1 MTLSDFII
9 QYRKEHNYSQRQF
22 AALCNVSNGY
32 ISMIERNFN
41 PRTGKPLIPTLVAL
55 NKIAH
60 GMGMTIDEL
69 FSSIDDI
76 AVSLSSTSSHLTDS
90 LSPDES
96 QLLADYRDASDE
108 IRDSALEML
117 HKSAER
123 NRKENAQNNLT
134 AG

>member
-9 QYRKEHNYSQRQF
+9 QYRKEHNLSQRQF
-22 AALCNVSNGY
+22 AALCSVSNGY

-41 PRTGKPLIPTLVAL
+41 PSTGKPLVPTLVAL

-76 AVSLSSTSSHLTDS
+76 AVSLSSTSSHPQDS
-90 LSPDES
+90 LSPDEA
-96 QLLADYRDASDE
+96 QLLADYRDASEE
-108 IRDSALEML
+108 IRDSALEIL

-123 NRKENAQNNLT
+123 NRKENAQNSLT